1 MMADVLDQDDPG
13 SSIFPNVLDRPP
25 SSDDLDNVKALPS
38 TASTASSLPEVTF
51 LSDSR
56 GGGFIPKERV
66 RPVPAPEDP
75 LCRGTFPMP
84 DFGKFFNSSWIRD

>member
-1 MMADVLDQDDPG
+1 MMADVLDRDDPG
-13 SSIFPNVLDRPP
+13 TSFLNVLDRPP
-25 SSDDLDNVKALPS
+25 SSDDLSDNVKALSS

-51 LSDSR
+51 LSDGR

-66 RPVPAPEDP
+66 KPVPAPEDP
-75 LCRGTFPMP
+75 LRRGTFPNP